1 MEAVTGV
8 HKQEADEDSDP
19 PEEVKTLR
27 SDKASEIAENQILV
41 VPQGEKFLVVKRR
54 KSRKALLLSK
64 KTKLA
69 KKPPKSTHIKFD
81 DTANPVKDSV
91 EDIFGTHVCETKQW
105 KSKKSKA
112 MPSSLKQVAFHS
124 NLQIPPELASMPHI
138 SKYWAQRYRLFS
150 KYDQGVRL
158 DEESWYSVT
167 PEKIAKHIAQKCQ
180 CDVVV
185 DGFCG
190 VGGNAIQFALTC
202 ERVIAVDIDSQKIA
216 MARHNA
222 KVYGVEDKIEFIV
235 GDFFKTVPHLKADV
249 VFLSPPWGGPEYVN
263 QDVFDLKLMGGMMD
277 GFDVFSTAQKVTEN
291 IAYFVPK
298 NTNVDQLASLAGK
311 GGKVEVEQN
320 LLNKKTKTLTAYYG
334 KLVST

>member
-1 MEAVTGV
+1 MEAVTGDY
-8 HKQEADEDSDP
+8 KQKEDEDSDT
-19 PEEVKTLR
+19 PEEVKTLKY
-27 SDKASEIAENQILV
+27 DKSSEISENKVLV

-54 KSRKALLLSK
+54 KSRKTLLLSK

-69 KKPPKSTHIKFD
+69 KKATKSTHIKFD
-81 DTANPVKDSV
+81 DIGNPIKAAV
-91 EDIFGTHVCETKQW
+91 EDIFGTHICETNQT
-105 KSKKSKA
+105 KSKKAKS
-112 MPSSLKQVAFHS
+112 SSLKQIDFHS
-124 NLQIPPELASMPHI
+124 NLQIPPEVASMPHI

-167 PEKIAKHIAQKCQ
+167 PEKIAKHIAEKCQ

-202 ERVIAVDIDSQKIA
+202 ERVIAVDIDGEKIA

-235 GDFFKTVPHLKADV
+235 GDFFSVVPHLKADV
-249 VFLSPPWGGPEYVN
+249 VFLSPPWGGPEYVS

-277 GFDVFSTAQKVTEN
+277 GFAVFAKAQKVTEN

-334 KLVST
+334 RLVST